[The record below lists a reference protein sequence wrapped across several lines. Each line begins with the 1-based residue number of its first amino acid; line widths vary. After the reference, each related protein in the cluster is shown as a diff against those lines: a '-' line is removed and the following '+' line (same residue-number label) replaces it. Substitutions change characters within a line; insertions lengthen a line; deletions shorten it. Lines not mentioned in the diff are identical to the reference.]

1 MSSIIRMSTSFNR
14 LKRGAAFLKLEREEI
29 RTPAAH
35 ATTSFSPV
43 MVLYTRL
50 CFNVGLNEIQR
61 YRNSNREYY

>member
-1 MSSIIRMSTSFNR
+1 MSSIIRVSTSFNR

-35 ATTSFSPV
+35 TSFSPV